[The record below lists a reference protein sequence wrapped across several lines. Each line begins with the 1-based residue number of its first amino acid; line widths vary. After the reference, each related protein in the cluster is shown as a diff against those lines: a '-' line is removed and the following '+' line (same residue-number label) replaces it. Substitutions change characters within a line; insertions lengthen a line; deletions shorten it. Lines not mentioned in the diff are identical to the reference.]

1 MMNASGS
8 RRSVI
13 LGVQL
18 KKARE
23 LLQLNPDEVAQEIN
37 VCSEDLLSWE
47 EERRGPTLNQLE
59 ELARL
64 YGREIDYFL
73 RETPDPP
80 THIEFRGKPGQSLVQ
95 LPKETKIVLARFE
108 ELCRTA
114 LELEILLN
122 KRREVRLPR
131 FSKSDLPKKVAQN
144 LRKQFNVGDKAL
156 PDLRDRL
163 DGEGVRIFELPVPE
177 DTFSG
182 FSFWHAEYGPC
193 ILLNANELKGRRNFT
208 LAHELGHL
216 LYNHG
221 SSLCYIPAKF
231 DESAQGLEDNANQVA
246 IELLLPESGVVE
258 DFKKRNLSR
267 TPSEKALA
275 PIAYYRWGVS
285 IQALGYRLENLD
297 LIEKGHIDNL
307 FETKPHIRGKKGPRT
322 PTWEKRLGKRF
333 IENSFEAYQRG
344 IISIG
349 KLSQSLGIT
358 VRQAIEK
365 IEQKS
370 K

>member
-1 MMNASGS
+1 MNASES
-8 RRSVI
+8 RNSVI

-23 LLQLNPDEVAQEIN
+23 LLQLKPEEAAHEMN
-37 VCSEDLLSWE
+37 VSLQDLFSWE
-47 EERRGPTLNQLE
+47 EERTRPTLTQLE

-80 THIEFRGKPGQSLVQ
+80 THIEFRGKPGLSLVQ
-95 LPKETKIVLARFE
+95 LPKETKMVLARFD

-114 LELEILLN
+114 FEFEILLN
-122 KRREVRLPR
+122 KKREV
-131 FSKSDLPKKVAQN
+131 KLPKVARSDPPKTAAQS
-144 LRKQFNVGDKAL
+144 LRKQFNVGDKPL
-156 PDLRDRL
+156 PNLRDRL
-163 DGEGVRIFELPVPE
+163 EDEGVRIFELPVSE
-177 DTFSG
+177 DIFSG
-182 FSFWHAEYGPC
+182 FSFWHAKYGPC
-193 ILLNANELKGRRNFT
+193 ILLNANELTGRRNFS

-216 LYNHG
+216 IYNHG

-231 DESAQGLEDNANQVA
+231 GEIAEVLENNTNQVA
-246 IELLLPESGVVE
+246 IELLLPESGIVE
-258 DFKKRNLSR
+258 DFKKRHLSR
-267 TPSEKALA
+267 TPSVKDLA
-275 PIAYYRWGVS
+275 PIAYSKWGVS
-285 IQALGYRLENLD
+285 IQALGYRLENLH

-307 FETKPHIRGKKGPRT
+307 FEIKPHIRGKKGPRT

-349 KLSQSLGIT
+349 RLSQSLGIT
-358 VRQAIEK
+358 IRQAIEK